1 MLERRGY
8 RACFNR
14 DTIAQCPDC
23 QTLVQATKVTDVL
36 LCPNPRCNLKRDLRK
51 KMDGEFPEV
60 ALKELAERLG
70 LVSRTTVAVFGRT
83 IILPEPLDG
92 RR

>member
-36 LCPNPRCNLKRDLRK
+36 LCPNVEMDADGRYKCKLKQELRE
-51 KMDGEFPEV
+51 KMDAEFPEV
-60 ALKELAERLG
+60 ALAELTERLG
-70 LVSRTTVAVFGRT
+70 LVSRRTVAV
-83 IILPEPLDG
+83 L
-92 RR
+92 